1 MPTTSQAPTLAEL
14 DAAFNRVHNAM
25 GGHWKDRID
34 VILPMTK
41 DEVTA
46 TALSIAETTA
56 TIPRI
61 TDLGQDGLLPGQ
73 RVYQIRALGYRRG
86 PAGDH

>member
-1 MPTTSQAPTLAEL
+1 MYTPTLSEL
-14 DAAFNRVHNAM
+14 DAAFNRVHGIM

-46 TALSIAETTA
+46 TALAIAETTA
-56 TIPRI
+56 TVPKI
-61 TDLGQDGLLPGQ
+61 TDLGQAGLLPGQ
-73 RVYQIRALGYRRG
+73 RVYQVKALGYRMG